1 MPITPYLQAGH
12 QFDAETKRVMGVAFE
27 AALVALRLSDRA
39 DPVVGM
45 VARRII
51 DLAKAGESNADRLC
65 EQALTSLGFQPRPPL
80 PPAGEPF
87 RLRPIGR

>member
-1 MPITPYLQAGH
+1 MPITPYLTSGH

-51 DLAKAGESNADRLC
+51 DLAKAGERNADVS
-65 EQALTSLGFQPRPPL
+65 ASKH
-80 PPAGEPF
+80 
-87 RLRPIGR
+87 